1 MESNIKV
8 SVVIPVYNVE
18 KYLEKCL
25 DTIINQTLKEIEI
38 ICVNDGSTDNSINI
52 LKKYGIKDNR
62 IQIVSQ
68 ENKGSSAGRNTGIE
82 HSNGEYIIFIDS
94 DDWIELNTLEELYNY
109 ANQLNLDI
117 LMFKL
122 VFFNQDTL
130 EKSQNQFSSFEVIN
144 SSFDGKVFN
153 YKDVLDV
160 LFKIS
165 HSPFKLHKASFLK
178 DNDIKFIEGLNYEDV
193 VFFFQTFLNAKRI
206 SILRRP
212 FYYYR
217 TRDDSTSNVAN
228 EGSFDIFKILKITQ
242 DFLKEKNI
250 YNSCINDFT
259 LFTIVNIKYVY
270 LRLDEKYKKEYLS
283 RIHENYKVFNLDK
296 VNSESLE
303 KWHFDDKVFYEAISK
318 SSNEVEFELN
328 YKKSYYEFLANHYKQ
343 LSKNYEKEN
352 EKLKEINN
360 QLKSSINK
368 NSKKSFKNF
377 FKW

>member
-343 LSKNYEKEN
+343 LSKDYEKEN